1 MRRATV
7 FLLLSSLIFQAACS
21 SEQQA
26 RYKTTISDSRAGEV
40 SSAEAVSS
48 ADLASDNIA
57 ASPAAPQ
64 QVNTTAKGADQKI
77 ALTRAGAAQ
86 TPALVAERKIIRQ
99 AEIVLETETPSDGQ
113 RKIALIA
120 EETGGY
126 MVTSD
131 VKHYGGELTNMKE
144 NTLITMTLRVPPAQ
158 FASAIERIRETGK
171 RIISEKTTGQ
181 DVTEEYIDLEGRLRS
196 KVALEAQFLEIMKGA
211 KTIAEALE
219 VQRQVSEV
227 RTEIEQLEGRRR
239 FLDHQSSLSTISV
252 TLQPPQP
259 IITTSSSG
267 FAATIKH
274 ALGDSIEIAIS
285 IVTGLIRMLGV
296 LLPIFLLIVA
306 PCVFLLRFLFR
317 RIRQRRQ
324 AQSV

>member
-7 FLLLSSLIFQAACS
+7 FLLLSSLCFQLACS
-21 SEQQA
+21 SEPQA
-26 RYKTTISDSRAGEV
+26 RNQTRITDSRAEQAASAKAVSMADAASDNRAASPTAPQEIGTTSRAGE
-40 SSAEAVSS
+40 
-48 ADLASDNIA
+48 
-57 ASPAAPQ
+57 
-64 QVNTTAKGADQKI
+64 QKI
-77 ALTRAGAAQ
+77 ALTRAGSAQ

-113 RKIALIA
+113 RKIAIIA

-131 VKHYGGELTNMKE
+131 VKHYGGELSNMKE

-158 FASAIERIRETGK
+158 FATAIERIRETGK

-219 VQRQVSEV
+219 VQRQISEV

-259 IITTSSSG
+259 IITTSSFG
-267 FAATIKH
+267 FASSVKH
-274 ALGDSIEIAIS
+274 ALGDSVEIAIS

-296 LLPIFLLIVA
+296 LLPVLLLIVA
-306 PCVFLLRFLFR
+306 PCVFMLRFLLR
-317 RIRQRRQ
+317 RMRHRRQ
-324 AQSV
+324 AQNA